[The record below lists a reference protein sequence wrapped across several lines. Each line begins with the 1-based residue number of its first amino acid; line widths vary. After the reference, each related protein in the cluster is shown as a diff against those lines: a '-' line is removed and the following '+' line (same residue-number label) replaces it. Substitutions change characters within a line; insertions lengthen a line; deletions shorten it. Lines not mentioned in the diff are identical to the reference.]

1 MSKQKTGDDLVS
13 DVQRGSYG
21 TITVNGET
29 TQIKAERGWEI
40 VPEGIVVK
48 RGWKVFDYYAGWMLT
63 DEYDSS
69 RGHYTRRSGRW
80 LVWAKKKSKSHL
92 I

>member
-1 MSKQKTGDDLVS
+1 MCYVDVCQKNKTGDDLVR

-40 VPEGIVVK
+40 VPEGIVLAADPRK
-48 RGWKVFDYYAGWMLT
+48 E
-63 DEYDSS
+63 DEDF
-69 RGHYTRRSGRW
+69 
-80 LVWAKKKSKSHL
+80 
-92 I
+92 